1 MASLNLAAKFSCY
14 AFVLSLGLMAG
25 QSYAQKQVNI
35 NDLVPINK
43 ENISEDQQAN
53 KKALQELI
61 SVMPQFTANFKQQL
75 SDSDNTLL
83 SESRGKIY
91 ISHPNMFMMHTKIPD
106 ETALYTKDHDI
117 YYYDSI
123 VNQVSI
129 YSIDSLGTNPLML
142 LTGSDP
148 HKWDD
153 YYVSRD
159 RQRFTLIPKA
169 SKDFK
174 SITISFIDH
183 RFEDD
188 NTYIKAIDSLS
199 IRMDDGN
206 TNFYLFT
213 NQKNRVAKD
222 SFDYRL
228 PNDVEIDDQRQ

>member
-14 AFVLSLGLMAG
+14 ALALSLVLMAG

-35 NDLVPINK
+35 NDLLPMNK
-43 ENISEDQQAN
+43 EDVREDQQAN

-61 SVMPQFTANFKQQL
+61 SAIPQLTANFKQQL

-83 SESRGKIY
+83 SESCGKIY
-91 ISHPNMFMMHTKIPD
+91 ICH
-106 ETALYTKDHDI
+106 
-117 YYYDSI
+117 YDSI

-142 LTGSDP
+142 LTGNDP
-148 HKWDD
+148 HRWDD

-183 RFEDD
+183 RFEKDY
-188 NTYIKAIDSLS
+188 TYSKAIDSLS

-213 NQKNRVAKD
+213 NQKNKVAKD
-222 SFDYRL
+222 SFNYRL